1 MTLSSEIFD
10 YLDTLSPAALAL
22 DWDNSGLQVGSRNAP
37 VRKIL
42 VALDPFEDVCREA
55 VAMGAEL
62 VITHHPL
69 FFNPI
74 KSLTDESAVSRAAVI
89 LIQNGIGLFS
99 CHTNLD
105 IAPGGVND
113 CLARALGLENP
124 TVFGSE
130 QLLRKGQIPEQPLEQ
145 FLEAVKSKLGCPGL
159 RYVSAGKPCRSIAV
173 GGGACADFL
182 AEVAAAAGKAE
193 AQPGHRHQG
202 HAVRRGNGLAD
213 DRVTADHLPHL
224 AHGGLHHFAEVGLFL
239 VFHIVHPFQTAFLY
253 RFPP

>member
-55 VAMGAEL
+55 AAMGAEL

-74 KSLTDESAVSRAAVI
+74 KSLTDESAVGRAAVI

-130 QLLRKGQIPEQPLEQ
+130 QLLRKGTIQEQPLEQ

-159 RYVSAGKPCRSIAV
+159 RYVSAGKPLPQHCRRRRGLRRLSCRSR
-173 GGGACADFL
+173 C
-182 AEVAAAAGKAE
+182 
-193 AQPGHRHQG
+193 
-202 HAVRRGNGLAD
+202 RRL
-213 DRVTADHLPHL
+213 
-224 AHGGLHHFAEVGLFL
+224 
-239 VFHIVHPFQTAFLY
+239 
-253 RFPP
+253 

>member
-10 YLDTLSPAALAL
+10 FLDTLSPAALAM

-55 VAMGAEL
+55 AAMGAEL

-74 KSLTDESAVSRAAVI
+74 QSLTDESAVSRAAAI

-105 IAPGGVND
+105 IASGGVND

-145 FLEAVKSKLGCPGL
+145 FLEAVKTKLGCLGL

-182 AEVAAAAGKAE
+182 AEVAVAGCDTFVTSDVKYNGFWDAKDLGLNLIDAGHFYTENPVCTYLAE
-193 AQPGHRHQG
+193 KIRGQFPDLTVQISQN
-202 HAVRRGNGLAD
+202 HAD
-213 DRVTADHLPHL
+213 CMK
-224 AHGGLHHFAEVGLFL
+224 FF
-239 VFHIVHPFQTAFLY
+239 
-253 RFPP
+253 

>member
-55 VAMGAEL
+55 AAMGAEL

-69 FFNPI
+69 FFNSI
-74 KSLTDESAVSRAAVI
+74 KSLTDESAVGRAAAI

-130 QLLRKGQIPEQPLEQ
+130 QLLRKGQIPEQALPQDCRRRRCLRR
-145 FLEAVKSKLGCPGL
+145 LSCRSRCRRLRHLCDLGCQVQRLLGRPG
-159 RYVSAGKPCRSIAV
+159 P
-173 GGGACADFL
+173 GAESD
-182 AEVAAAAGKAE
+182 
-193 AQPGHRHQG
+193 
-202 HAVRRGNGLAD
+202 
-213 DRVTADHLPHL
+213 
-224 AHGGLHHFAEVGLFL
+224 
-239 VFHIVHPFQTAFLY
+239 
-253 RFPP
+253 

>member
-55 VAMGAEL
+55 AAMGAEL

-69 FFNPI
+69 FFNSI
-74 KSLTDESAVSRAAVI
+74 KSLTDESAVGRAAAI

-113 CLARALGLENP
+113 GLARALGLENP

-145 FLEAVKSKLGCPGL
+145 FLEAVKTKLGCPGL

-182 AEVAAAAGKAE
+182 AEVAAAGCDTFVTSDIKYNGFWDAQDLGLNLIDAGHFYTENPVCAYLAE
-193 AQPGHRHQG
+193 KIRGQFPDLAVQISKN
-202 HAVRRGNGLAD
+202 HAD
-213 DRVTADHLPHL
+213 CMK
-224 AHGGLHHFAEVGLFL
+224 FF
-239 VFHIVHPFQTAFLY
+239 
-253 RFPP
+253 